1 MKNIIKTM
9 FDKISY
15 YLIIIGTIVIFLI
28 SMYSGSSNLINLST
42 GFYIGYTTC
51 FILKKVME

>member
-9 FDKISY
+9 FDRMSY
-15 YLIIIGTIVIFLI
+15 YLIIIGIIAIFLI
-28 SMYSGSSNLINLST
+28 SVYSGSSNLINLST

-51 FILKKVME
+51 FILKKVVE